1 MKLRWRVVMATV
13 IVLLLSLMTGD
24 SVYASAKGRIKC
36 NAISSGKV
44 VVKASLKNNV
54 KSSDNYYYL
63 VRVSPL
69 TDACIDDVAKTKKCK
84 KPVFKLKME
93 KDAAYVQNKYVVAVK
108 KGSKFYP
115 VTSSSYVNQVEK
127 GADNKQKYFLPGTKK
142 GIQYTNFDELRS
154 CGAKNTFLNLPV
166 SSILTGNTYVEY
178 KYNGRTYHFTDLAA
192 YRVTVYDFNAN
203 NINVTLQLL
212 LNWGDGSY
220 TRLIDSRAR
229 TSGERYYTWNTQDR
243 YAREEMEAIFSYL
256 ASIFGKKDCHVDNW
270 ILGNEVNA
278 CDMWNY
284 RGGMS
289 DDDFIDA
296 YSYSFMSLYKA
307 VRSQRANSKV
317 FVCLD
322 HTWGI
327 ATDGFGGKD
336 FLRRFNNALKGYQ
349 KGIRFNIAYHAYPV
363 PLYDSD
369 YWNNGYTDN
378 TENSKYI
385 TLQNLNVLTS
395 YVKKHYTSKT
405 RIILSEQG
413 FTVKKGEAVQSA
425 AIALGYYKVAC
436 NSMVDSFIIRSYK
449 DDPGEAAMGLNFGIK
464 GRSAFNVYKYM
475 DTSKSL
481 SYTKKYLKTIGVSS
495 WSKAVPNFNK
505 ARLYKMFRIE

>member
-1 MKLRWRVVMATV
+1 MKRRWYIVVVAVM
-13 IVLLLSLMTGD
+13 VLFVCALTEN
-24 SVYASAKGRIKC
+24 SVYASSKGTIKC

-44 VVKASLKNNV
+44 VVRAAIKKTV

-84 KPVFKLKME
+84 KPVFKLKMS

-115 VTSSSYVNQVEK
+115 VTASSYVNQVEK
-127 GADNKQKYFLPGTKK
+127 GANNKEKYFIPKTKK

-192 YRVTVYDFNAN
+192 YRVTVYDFNKN
-203 NINVTLQLL
+203 NINITMQLL

-229 TSGERYYTWNTQDR
+229 TEGKNYYTWNTQDR

-256 ASIFGKKDCHVDNW
+256 ASIFGKSDCHVDNW
-270 ILGNEVNA
+270 VLGNEVNA

-284 RGGMS
+284 RGTMS
-289 DDDFIDA
+289 DDDFIKA
-296 YSYSFMSLYKA
+296 YSYSFMALYKA
-307 VRSQRANSKV
+307 VRSERANSKV

-327 ATDGFGGKD
+327 ETDGFGGKD
-336 FLRRFNNALKGYQ
+336 FLYRFNKALKSYQ

-369 YWNNGYTDN
+369 YWNNSHTDN
-378 TENSKYI
+378 TENSPYV
-385 TLQNLNVLTS
+385 TLKNIDVLTN
-395 YVKKHYTSKT
+395 YVRKHYTSKT

-413 FTVKKGEAVQSA
+413 FTAKKGQSVQSA
-425 AIALGYYKVAC
+425 AIAMGYYKAAC
-436 NSMVDSFIIRSYK
+436 NAMIDSFIIRSYS
-449 DDPGEAAMGLNFGIK
+449 DDPGEAAMGLTMGIK
-464 GRSAFNVYKYM
+464 GRSAFKVYKYM

-481 SYTKKYLKTIGVSS
+481 KYTKKYLKTIGVSS
-495 WSKAVPNFNK
+495 WNKVVSNFNK